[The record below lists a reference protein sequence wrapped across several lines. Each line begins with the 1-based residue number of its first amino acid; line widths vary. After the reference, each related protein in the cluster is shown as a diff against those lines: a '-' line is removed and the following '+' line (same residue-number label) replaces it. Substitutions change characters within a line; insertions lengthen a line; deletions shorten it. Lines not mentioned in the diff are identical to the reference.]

1 MGPSKERERRRQ
13 RENSAREKREVKRE
27 RERRKRWRRTCL
39 CVAGVAGVRANRRCP
54 RSTKVRCF
62 SPSFFCCFL
71 FSFFI
76 LSNRSGSGHPL
87 QLRVLTR
94 PDQTSLGAARR
105 APRASREARVGR
117 TPSLGCA
124 PGHRGGAL
132 GCASLR
138 PVPQARASMRL

>member
-1 MGPSKERERRRQ
+1 MEPSKERERRRQ

-27 RERRKRWRRTCL
+27 RRKRCRRTCL

-62 SPSFFCCFL
+62 SPSFFCCF
-71 FSFFI
+71 FFFI

-87 QLRVLTR
+87 QLQVLTR
-94 PDQTSLGAARR
+94 PDQTSLGATRR

-117 TPSLGCA
+117 APSLGCA

-138 PVPQARASMRL
+138 PAPQARASMRL